1 MPRSSWGST
10 PDRRIRSS
18 AGPSAFRTGPARTS
32 RSRCSPSP
40 IKHAKPKK
48 QVRTSSEERELAE
61 AMQSGKQALD
71 FDVVIAVP
79 SMMSVVGKLGPVLG
93 PRGLMPN
100 PKSGTVTQDVGKTV
114 SAFKAGRV
122 EYRNDRYGNVHL
134 PIGLAMM
141 TGAAAITVPTVAT
154 TSKTPRFPSRPPC
167 CFSVAELLSSRHRD
181 AGRARSRPRRRLH
194 LLHDGFTPAKHSRQT
209 ASPHRQRDSYSKP
222 RPPPKSLTPAPQPRI
237 SSRTRPCTLVRRRSM
252 PLW

>member
-1 MPRSSWGST
+1 MSKSKNRKAVDQGYEKLKLHDPAEAVGLVRNFSFAKFDESVDAVFELGIDPRQADQIVRGTVSLPNGTGKDVKVVVFAES
-10 PDRRIRSS
+10 DQAREAEE
-18 AGPSAFRTGPARTS
+18 AGADLIGGA
-32 RSRCSPSP
+32 
-40 IKHAKPKK
+40 
-48 QVRTSSEERELAE
+48 ELAE

-134 PIGLAMM
+134 PIGRVSFEAEALLENL
-141 TGAAAITVPTVAT
+141 TAASDEI
-154 TSKTPRFPSRPPC
+154 F
-167 CFSVAELLSSRHRD
+167 
-181 AGRARSRPRRRLH
+181 RAR
-194 LLHDGFTPAKHSRQT
+194 PASTKGRFMRG
-209 ASPHRQRDSYSKP
+209 AS
-222 RPPPKSLTPAPQPRI
+222 I
-237 SSRTRPCTLVRRRSM
+237 SSTMGPGVKIDTGLLEDVVKESR
-252 PLW
+252 